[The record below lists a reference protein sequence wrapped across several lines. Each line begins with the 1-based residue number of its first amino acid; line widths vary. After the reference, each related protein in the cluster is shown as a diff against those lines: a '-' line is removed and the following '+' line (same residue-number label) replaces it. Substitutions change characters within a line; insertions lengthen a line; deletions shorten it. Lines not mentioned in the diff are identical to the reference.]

1 MKNYPSHL
9 RALALLVVSSFVIS
23 CTDAPP
29 PAPPAPKIEYHTISL
44 KPLNPA
50 VEFVGRTVA
59 SEDVSIKARVSGQ
72 LLARHFND
80 GAQVEQNQLLFEID
94 PASYTAELNR
104 QKAALSQAK
113 SAYEVASLQYS
124 RGKQLNEKKLLSD
137 MDMDELTSRMLQ
149 AKASV
154 EGAES
159 AVEVA
164 ELNLEY
170 TKVYAPVAGRMSK
183 SEVFIGDLI
192 TPERQM
198 ASLVQ
203 VDPMWID
210 FQVSERSVL
219 NARQKLRENG
229 ADSLDQLDISLRLPN
244 NTVFDQKGRINAS
257 ENRIDQATGTISIR
271 AIFPNP
277 DQILIPGMYVTLI
290 IEGVKPVQAVLIEQ
304 RAISQDQQGHFVM
317 VVKDDNTVEKRI
329 IKVGNQQGIYWHV
342 EEGLSAGERVVI
354 NGLQRIRPGI
364 TVDPVEVSAVP
375 FESN

>member
-1 MKNYPSHL
+1 MNKHPIKL
-9 RALALLVVSSFVIS
+9 RALALLAIAGITVSCS
-23 CTDAPP
+23 DAPP
-29 PAPPAPKIEYHTISL
+29 PPPPAPKIEFQVIDL

-72 LLARHFND
+72 LLARHFKD
-80 GAQVEQNQLLFEID
+80 GAKVEQNQLLFEID

-104 QKAALSQAK
+104 QKATLSQAK

-170 TKVYAPVAGRMSK
+170 TKVHAPVAGRMSK

-219 NARQKLRENG
+219 NARQQMLESG
-229 ADSLDQLDISLRLPN
+229 AHSIDDLNISLRLPN
-244 NTVFDQKGRINAS
+244 NTMFDQKGRINAS

-290 IEGVKPVQAVLIEQ
+290 IEGIEPVEAVLIEQ

-329 IKVGNQQGIYWHV
+329 IKVGNQQGIFWHV
-342 EEGLSAGERVVI
+342 EEGLSPGERVVI

-364 TVDPVEVSAVP
+364 TVDPVEVTAVP